1 VTEFLILNR
10 EFPRSIQFCLIEAER
25 SLHQISGTIA
35 GTWRTDSDRA
45 LGRLRSELD
54 YLTIEEISQRG
65 LHEFLDDLQI
75 RLNDIGDQI
84 FSDFFAL
91 EPV

>member
-1 VTEFLILNR
+1 LILNR
-10 EFPRSIQFCLIEAER
+10 EFPRSIQFCLIQAEE
-25 SLHQISGTIA
+25 SLHQISGTPA

-54 YLTIEEISQRG
+54 YLTIEEITQRG
-65 LHEFLDDLQI
+65 LHEFLDDLQL
-75 RLNDIGDQI
+75 RLNDIGDKV

-91 EPV
+91 ELV

>member
-1 VTEFLILNR
+1 ME
-10 EFPRSIQFCLIEAER
+10 
-25 SLHQISGTIA
+25 
-35 GTWRTDSDRA
+35 D
-45 LGRLRSELD
+45 
-54 YLTIEEISQRG
+54 ISQRG